1 MYLRMHQM
9 TDGHWEYGLGDSR
22 PPICQQYVGQTAL
35 AMRAL
40 QLYAPSIDKPAYD
53 DAIKRAAAWLAKV
66 EPKTNEDRV
75 WKLMGLAWAGM
86 DKDAI
91 RKSNREVL
99 ALQRPDGGW
108 SDMPSMQS
116 SAFATGKA
124 LVALQVAGVPTADA
138 AFQRGLK
145 FLLDTQQ
152 EDGSWYVRS
161 RALAFQPYF
170 DNGYPH
176 GYDQWISVAG
186 AGWATA
192 ALSLAAPATATKSVT
207 GR

>member
-1 MYLRMHQM
+1 
-9 TDGHWEYGLGDSR
+9 
-22 PPICQQYVGQTAL
+22 
-35 AMRAL
+35 
-40 QLYAPSIDKPAYD
+40 
-53 DAIKRAAAWLAKV
+53 
-66 EPKTNEDRV
+66 
-75 WKLMGLAWAGM
+75 
-86 DKDAI
+86 
-91 RKSNREVL
+91 
-99 ALQRPDGGW
+99 
-108 SDMPSMQS
+108 
-116 SAFATGKA
+116 
-124 LVALQVAGVPTADA
+124 VALQVAGVQTADA

-176 GYDQWISVAG
+176 GYDQWISAAG

>member
-1 MYLRMHQM
+1 
-9 TDGHWEYGLGDSR
+9 
-22 PPICQQYVGQTAL
+22 V
-35 AMRAL
+35 
-40 QLYAPSIDKPAYD
+40 
-53 DAIKRAAAWLAKV
+53 
-66 EPKTNEDRV
+66 
-75 WKLMGLAWAGM
+75 

-91 RKSNREVL
+91 TKALRAVQS
-99 ALQRPDGGW
+99 LQRADGGW
-108 SDMPSMQS
+108 SDMASMES
-116 SAFATGKA
+116 NAFTTGKV
-124 LVALQVAGVPTADA
+124 LVALRAAGVSAADGV
-138 AFQRGLK
+138 FRRGVK

-176 GYDQWISVAG
+176 GYDQWISAAG

-192 ALSLAAPATATKSVT
+192 ALSLSGTPAAAT